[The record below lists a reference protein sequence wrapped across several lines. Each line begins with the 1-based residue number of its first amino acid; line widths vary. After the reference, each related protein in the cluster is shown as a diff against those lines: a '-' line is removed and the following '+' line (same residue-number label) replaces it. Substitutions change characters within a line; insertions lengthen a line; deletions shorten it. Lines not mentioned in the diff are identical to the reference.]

1 MPRADKPGRVAVFE
15 IMINTPSIAA
25 LIRDNK
31 TFRINSDIQ
40 TGAKYGMVTLDGY
53 LIEKYEAGMI
63 DEDQVITKAQ
73 DPNTVMGKLQ
83 EIHEARAAAE
93 AEAQGG

>member
-1 MPRADKPGRVAVFE
+1 
-15 IMINTPSIAA
+15 
-25 LIRDNK
+25 
-31 TFRINSDIQ
+31 
-40 TGAKYGMVTLDGY
+40 
-53 LIEKYEAGMI
+53 MI
-63 DEDQVITKAQ
+63 DEEQVITKSQ

>member
-1 MPRADKPGRVAVFE
+1 
-15 IMINTPSIAA
+15 
-25 LIRDNK
+25 
-31 TFRINSDIQ
+31 
-40 TGAKYGMVTLDGY
+40 MVTLDGF

-63 DEDQVITKAQ
+63 DEEQVITKSQ

>member
-1 MPRADKPGRVAVFE
+1 M
-15 IMINTPSIAA
+15 
-25 LIRDNK
+25 
-31 TFRINSDIQ
+31 
-40 TGAKYGMVTLDGY
+40 
-53 LIEKYEAGMI
+53 IEKYEAGMI
-63 DEDQVITKAQ
+63 DEEQVITKSQ

>member
-1 MPRADKPGRVAVFE
+1 
-15 IMINTPSIAA
+15 MINTPSIAA

-63 DEDQVITKAQ
+63 DEDQVITKSQ